1 VGVGKEQYSEHILKD
16 SVGISNYTTF
26 VDVEEAIDALNEGKI
41 DVIFEN
47 QDVVNHYLIKKG
59 LTGKIIPHKRSFSR
73 QSAYGV
79 SKRNPEL
86 VKYIN
91 ERLDSVK
98 KTVYMNS
105 FIESISCG
113 LQISTE
119 ENRESEI
126 LPQCLHCLSFWH
138 FCKFI

>member
-1 VGVGKEQYSEHILKD
+1 
-16 SVGISNYTTF
+16 

-59 LTGKIIPHKRSFSR
+59 LTGKIIPTKRSFFR
-73 QSAYGV
+73 QSCFGV

-98 KTVYMNS
+98 KTVYMNT
-105 FIESISCG
+105 
-113 LQISTE
+113 L
-119 ENRESEI
+119 
-126 LPQCLHCLSFWH
+126 
-138 FCKFI
+138 